1 MGMARHHPDL
11 IMCLKITGPIVG
23 RLCEKCEGKCPI
35 CDSYVKPMQ
44 IVMIC
49 SDCSYGTHR
58 ERCIICGE
66 LGVSDA
72 YYCRECIILEKDR
85 DGCPK
90 IINIGSAKTDLYFE
104 RKKYNFVNPIAK

>member
-1 MGMARHHPDL
+1 VRNVIFNG
-11 IMCLKITGPIVG
+11 IG
-23 RLCEKCEGKCPI
+23 EGKCPI

-44 IVMIC
+44 IVTIC

-72 YYCRECIILEKDR
+72 YYCRECIILEKDVL
-85 DGCPK
+85 
-90 IINIGSAKTDLYFE
+90 IYFTE
-104 RKKYNFVNPIAK
+104 RWLSKNH